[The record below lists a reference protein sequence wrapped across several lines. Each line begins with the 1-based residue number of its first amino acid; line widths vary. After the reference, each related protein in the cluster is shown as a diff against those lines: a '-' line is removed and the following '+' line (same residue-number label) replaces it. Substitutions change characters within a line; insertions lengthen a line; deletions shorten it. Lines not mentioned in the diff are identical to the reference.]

1 MRSREDIMS
10 TVDMGNVSKPQTGD
24 SSGRLSRAESAS
36 PSRSISG
43 PSGAESGRV
52 APSDAVSLSQ
62 SAAEIAALE
71 GQLKSLSG
79 VDQARV
85 DSIRQSISEGSYTV
99 DTDKVIDGLLSAEKS
114 LL

>member
-1 MRSREDIMS
+1 MS

-24 SSGRLSRAESAS
+24 SSGRLNRADSAS
-36 PSRSISG
+36 PSSSASG
-43 PSGAESGRV
+43 QSFTDSARV
-52 APSDAVSLSQ
+52 ASSDAVSLSQ

-79 VDQARV
+79 IDQARV
-85 DSIRQSISEGSYTV
+85 ESIRQSISNGSYTV

>member
-1 MRSREDIMS
+1 MS
-10 TVDMGNVSKPQTGD
+10 NVDMGNVSKTQTGD

-36 PSRSISG
+36 PSRSISV
-43 PSGAESGRV
+43 PLWPDSARV

-85 DSIRQSISEGSYTV
+85 DSIRQSISDGSYTV
-99 DTDKVIDGLLSAEKS
+99 DTDKVIDGLLSAENS

>member
-85 DSIRQSISEGSYTV
+85 DSIRQSIRGSYTV
-99 DTDKVIDGLLSAEKS
+99 DTDKVIDVLLSAEKS